1 MNEMAYDTSNLID
14 FTVVKLEKMRDEVFN
29 IAWFEMVEQ
38 IEMALALYNEGK
50 ATIKWGDGE
59 PLLTIREKKNEHNE
73 EQT

>member
-14 FTVVKLEKMRDEVFN
+14 FTVVKLKKMREEALK

-38 IEMALALYNEGK
+38 IEVALALYNEGK
-50 ATIKWGDGE
+50 STIKWVDGE
-59 PLLTIREKKNEHNE
+59 PLVTIREKNNEHNE